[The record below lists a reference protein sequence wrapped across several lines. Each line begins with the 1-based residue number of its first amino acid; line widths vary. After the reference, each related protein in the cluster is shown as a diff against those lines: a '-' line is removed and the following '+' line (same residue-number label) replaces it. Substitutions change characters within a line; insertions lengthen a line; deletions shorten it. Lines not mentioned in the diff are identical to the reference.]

1 MAKNSFKTSF
11 SKATITK
18 EDNIYVITEYTKDEI
33 KGYNLSD
40 VLDELV
46 GVDGITLAISKDTE
60 IEPID

>member
-46 GVDGITLAISKDTE
+46 ANKTELSIEEAEE